1 MAFDL
6 EEQEKIE
13 QLKAWWARFG
23 GLVTALLTVILLAI
37 IAYFAWGMYKSHRAE
52 QALAYYD
59 TINMAV
65 KNARPDANDKVR
77 IQEALAVLQKDYVG
91 TAYPAR
97 ASLVASKYFVGQKD
111 LAAAQQAVQWI
122 ISDSKETELVPVA
135 QLQLAA
141 ILMDQNKLDEA
152 FAQVANPTAD
162 FKALFL
168 DRQADIWLAKGQKQ
182 EAIQAWKSALN
193 EKNLDPTFVRLVEMK
208 LSVLGGE

>member
-6 EEQEKIE
+6 EEQEKID

-23 GLVTALLTVILLAI
+23 GLVTALLTVVLLAI
-37 IAYFAWGMYKSHRAE
+37 IAYFAWGMYKNYRSE
-52 QALAYYD
+52 QALGYYD

-65 KNARPDANDKVR
+65 KNARPDANDKAR
-77 IQEALAVLQKDYVG
+77 IQEALSVLQKDYVG

-97 ASLVASKYFVGQKD
+97 ASLVASKYFVEKKD

-141 ILMDQNKLDEA
+141 ILMDQNKFDEA
-152 FAQVANPTAD
+152 LAQVANPTGD

-168 DRQADIWLAKGQKQ
+168 DRQADILLAKGQKQ

-193 EKNLDPTFVRLVEMK
+193 EKDLDPTFVRLVEMK
-208 LSVLGGE
+208 LNVLGGE

>member
-23 GLVTALLTVILLAI
+23 SLVTALLTVVLLAI
-37 IAYFAWGMYKSHRAE
+37 IAYFAWGMYKNYRSE
-52 QALAYYD
+52 QALGYYD

-65 KNARPDANDKVR
+65 KNARPDANDKAR
-77 IQEALAVLQKDYVG
+77 IQEALSVLQKDYVG

-97 ASLVASKYFVGQKD
+97 ASLVASKYFVEKKD

-141 ILMDQNKLDEA
+141 ILMDQNKFDEA
-152 FAQVANPTAD
+152 LAQVANPTGD

-168 DRQADIWLAKGQKQ
+168 DRQADILLAKGQKQ

-193 EKNLDPTFVRLVEMK
+193 EKNLDPTFVRLMEMK
-208 LSVLGGE
+208 LNVLGGE